1 MRSHFQL
8 LAMNYDVI
16 PELKR
21 LPRYD
26 GSGLAGVFVFET
38 LGIRLEFVIAETGWL
53 RTKTRDAKI

>member
-1 MRSHFQL
+1 
-8 LAMNYDVI
+8 MNYDVI
-16 PELKR
+16 PEFKR

-26 GSGLAGVFVFET
+26 GSELAGVFVFET